1 MGEAKLFHSEKF
13 FLGRLIYVCICSWDG
28 RIEKHIAC
36 YAPRFW
42 TNARTTI
49 GKPRWNNPTII
60 DEKINFEK
68 PHHSDRL
75 IRFALIVHHRLFR
88 STVVLA
94 ARITRKEVHTNC
106 VTITPSRRTQ
116 ERNLCIFLI
125 S

>member
-1 MGEAKLFHSEKF
+1 MYMNVEWTYRKAIE
-13 FLGRLIYVCICSWDG
+13 LIELLTLL
-28 RIEKHIAC
+28 EKHIAC

-49 GKPRWNNPTII
+49 GKPRWNNPTSI

-75 IRFALIVHHRLFR
+75 IRFALIVHHRLFS

-116 ERNLCIFLI
+116 ERHFLHI
-125 S
+125 LD